1 MFKRLILLF
10 LISLLQFSYLYCEAK
25 TVKVTAL
32 NEFSSINPPQNF
44 NVILD
49 EPLQTSQTSIIP
61 EKSILSG
68 YIYKVIP
75 PKRLKQDANFVF
87 IPTKYITPQ
96 KQSIAINNIVATHT
110 TKINKTELVVSSALV
125 FTVGLIP
132 ALIATTGFFAAEGA
146 LKDKTGN
153 KVEASVNSA
162 YEKSY
167 LSFGKKGNELLIKKN
182 QDFLLNIAIIKEQAP
197 NYTYTNTK

>member
-96 KQSIAINNIVATHT
+96 KQSIVATHT